1 MPIALAT
8 SSRALL
14 GATLASAVLVLFP
27 GCGEQSIER
36 RGGGE
41 IPDLVAGSPPSAGSS
56 SVAGT
61 GQPSEAGT
69 AGANEGSAAG
79 ANEGGAAGAP

>member
-8 SSRALL
+8 SSRAVL
-14 GATLASAVLVLFP
+14 GATLALFL

-41 IPDLVAGSPPSAGSS
+41 IPDLVAGSLSSAGSPS
-56 SVAGT
+56 LAGAGAVAG
-61 GQPSEAGT
+61 QPPEAG
-69 AGANEGSAAG
+69 AAG
-79 ANEGGAAGAP
+79 ANEGGAAGTR